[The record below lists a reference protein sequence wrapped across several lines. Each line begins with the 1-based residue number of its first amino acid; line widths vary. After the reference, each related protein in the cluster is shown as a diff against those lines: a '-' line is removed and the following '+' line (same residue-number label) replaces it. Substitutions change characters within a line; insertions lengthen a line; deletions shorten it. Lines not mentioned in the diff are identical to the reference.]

1 MRRSSR
7 KLSNTGVSIQQ
18 PQSPPTQ
25 TQQHQQQ
32 QQQPGVKDP
41 NTIALDKVY
50 DSVQSAHGDGKFG
63 ARNDITPEEASQL
76 ADQLIEMRTVL
87 MEELD
92 AGIPGSGSE
101 PSTRNKKQESAESSS
116 SAPSPSSSV
125 SKYQQMLAK
134 AKAQKAA
141 GK

>member
-1 MRRSSR
+1 MRHSSR
-7 KLSNTGVSIQQ
+7 KLSITGVSIQQ
-18 PQSPPTQ
+18 PHSPPSPPQ
-25 TQQHQQQ
+25 TQQQQR
-32 QQQPGVKDP
+32 GVKDP
-41 NTIALDKVY
+41 NTVALDKVY

-63 ARNDITPEEASQL
+63 VRDDITPEEASQL
-76 ADQLIEMRTVL
+76 ADQLIEMRTML

-92 AGIPGSGSE
+92 AGIPEPGSG
-101 PSTRNKKQESAESSS
+101 PTRNKKQELVESSS
-116 SAPSPSSSV
+116 SSPSPSSSV